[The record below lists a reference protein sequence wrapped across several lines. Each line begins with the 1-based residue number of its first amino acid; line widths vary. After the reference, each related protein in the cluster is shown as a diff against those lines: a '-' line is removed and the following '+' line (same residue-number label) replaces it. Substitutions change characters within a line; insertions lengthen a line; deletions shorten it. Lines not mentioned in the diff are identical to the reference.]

1 MLQNTSMAKRALW
14 HPHRWRHDGLLDPD
28 DLTQVGG
35 LTDITE
41 PIMSDSKDSHSPANI
56 DRRDFV
62 KLGGVSAAAAATLG
76 ASACAPTGSGTTG
89 REVEAWWVNE
99 AFELEEATF
108 AELTAA
114 MESGERTSVEITR
127 LYLDRI
133 AALDRAGPRLRSII
147 ETNPEALAIA
157 QQLDEER
164 AAGNVRGPLHG
175 IPIAVKDNIDTADQ
189 MTTTAGSYA
198 LEGHYAAQDSG
209 VATKLREAGAIILAK
224 ANLSEWA
231 NIRSTRSSSGWSG
244 RGGQCGNAYAVDRN
258 PCGSSSGSGAAASA
272 NFCAGAIGT
281 ETNGSVVCPASL
293 NGVVGLKPTVGLVSR
308 AGIIP
313 ISHTQDTAG
322 PMTRSVADA
331 AALLTALAGPDARD
345 PATAASAR
353 FADTDYTSYLDADGL
368 RGARIGIE
376 RSHFGNHPD
385 VDALMEDAIRAMAS
399 AGATIVEDTIVETRR
414 QFGGPSYQVL
424 LYELKADMA
433 AYLEMS
439 GRPNGLATLADII
452 AFNEANADLE
462 MPYFAQEIFEEADA
476 KGDLTS
482 PEYLRAVET
491 ARVLS
496 RAQGIDAVMDEHQ
509 LDAIVSPT
517 TTPAWKIDLATD
529 DGSSHGSSG
538 TAAVAG
544 YPSITVPNG
553 YVFGLPV
560 GILFFGRQ
568 WSEDVL
574 LRIAYGYEQV
584 TQHRRAARLLPSLD
598 LRNA

>member
-1 MLQNTSMAKRALW
+1 M
-14 HPHRWRHDGLLDPD
+14 
-28 DLTQVGG
+28 
-35 LTDITE
+35 E
-41 PIMSDSKDSHSPANI
+41 PIMSDLKRDRATTEI

-62 KLGGVSAAAAATLG
+62 KLGGAGAAAAATIG
-76 ASACAPTGSGTTG
+76 ASACAPAGSGGTG
-89 REVEAWWVNE
+89 GEGDAWWVNE

-108 AELTAA
+108 AELSAA
-114 MESGERTSVEITR
+114 MESGERTAVEITR
-127 LYLDRI
+127 LYLERI
-133 AALDRAGPRLRSII
+133 EALDRAGPRLRSII
-147 ETNPEALAIA
+147 ETNPEALEIA
-157 QQLDEER
+157 QRLDEER

-198 LEGHYAAQDSG
+198 LEGHHAAQDSG
-209 VATKLREAGAIILAK
+209 VAAKLREAGAIILAK

-331 AALLTALAGPDARD
+331 AAMLTALAGPDPRD
-345 PATAASAR
+345 AATAESGR
-353 FADTDYTSYLDADGL
+353 FESTDYTSYLDADGL

-385 VDALMEDAIRAMAS
+385 VDALMEDAISAMAA
-399 AGATIVEDTIVETRR
+399 AGATIVDNTIVETRR
-414 QFGGPSYQVL
+414 RFGDPSYQVL

-439 GRPNGLATLADII
+439 GRPNGMATLADII
-452 AFNEANADLE
+452 AFNEENADRE
-462 MPYFAQEIFEEADA
+462 MPYFAQEIFEEANA
-476 KGDLTS
+476 KGDLLS
-482 PEYLRAVET
+482 AEYLEAVAT

-496 RAQGIDAVMDEHQ
+496 RNQGIDAVMDEHR

-574 LRIAYGYEQV
+574 LRLAYSYEQA

-598 LRNA
+598 LRNRRHLPSHSSLSGSVSYRVRPGRP